1 MHISTSSIFITL
13 LMALGMILLFY
24 VLIQR
29 KRTHFLFR
37 TDLLILLAMIIWGRL
52 FLPVEFPFTITIAFS
67 ALMNPLQALL
77 NSVVFGHRFGEV
89 IMILWC
95 VGMIATSLHSLYM
108 LKRMFDLQKI
118 IQKKSEVFHISDFM
132 KVNPKNDYPVWKTD
146 LIEVPMVLGW
156 QKVILLPNVSYSQEE
171 IEHILSH
178 ELQHILNHDIWI
190 KQLMNLLTI
199 VYWWFLPVY
208 WLKNQVQIV
217 LEMRVDEKVTRSMT
231 QEKMLDYVSTLVEMN
246 EKITKNVLQKKLR
259 FSSSFFFAENRNVL
273 SCRVQ
278 YLLES
283 KQKKKTNKGILL
295 FLFMLPVVTNLV
307 IFEPYHENAP
317 GTEGTWSEQEMQER
331 GYLIHHQD
339 GTYTFCID
347 GQQATIQN
355 IKDPVFENI
364 KVIEEE

>member
-29 KRTHFLFR
+29 KKTHLLFR
-37 TDLLILLAMIIWGRL
+37 TDLLILLAMIIGGRL

-77 NSVVFGHRFGEV
+77 NIVVFGHRFGEV

-95 VGMIATSLHSLYM
+95 VGMIATALHSLYM

-156 QKVILLPNVSYSQEE
+156 QKVILLPNAAYSQKE

-246 EKITKNVLQKKLR
+246 EKITKTVLQKKIAI
-259 FSSSFFFAENRNVL
+259 FIE
-273 SCRVQ
+273 
-278 YLLES
+278 
-283 KQKKKTNKGILL
+283 L
-295 FLFMLPVVTNLV
+295 FLC
-307 IFEPYHENAP
+307 
-317 GTEGTWSEQEMQER
+317 G
-331 GYLIHHQD
+331 
-339 GTYTFCID
+339 
-347 GQQATIQN
+347 
-355 IKDPVFENI
+355 K
-364 KVIEEE
+364 